1 MNDRQETPHN
11 PVVALLSAL
20 RETNPHPTSELNYH
34 SPFELLVAV
43 MLSAQS
49 TDVGVNRVTKELFAE
64 AHTPEAMLQLGEEKI
79 RTKIRSLGL
88 FNTKAK
94 NLFAMSKQLIERFQG
109 NVPANRDD
117 LESLPGVGRKTA
129 NVVLNCAFGYPTL
142 AVDTHVFRVARR
154 IGLSCGKTPNA
165 VEQDLLKCVPNEFL
179 PHAHHWFILHGR
191 YVCKAR
197 TPLCPSCSIRSW
209 CAYSLEEGR

>member
-1 MNDRQETPHN
+1 MNNVQEISHN
-11 PVVALLSAL
+11 SVVALFSIL
-20 RETNPHPTSELNYH
+20 REANPHPSSELNYH

-43 MLSAQS
+43 MLSAQA
-49 TDVGVNRVTKELFAE
+49 TDVGVNRVTRELFAE
-64 AHTPEAMLQLGEEKI
+64 ARTPEAMLHLGEENI

-94 NLFAMSKQLIERFQG
+94 NLFAMSKQLIERFHG
-109 NVPANRDD
+109 NVPDNHDD
-117 LESLPGVGRKTA
+117 LKSLPGVGRKTA
-129 NVVLNCAFGYPTL
+129 NVVLNCAFGHPTL

-165 VEQDLLKCVPNEFL
+165 VERDLLKCVPNEFL
-179 PHAHHWFILHGR
+179 QHAHHWLILHGR

-197 TPLCPSCSIRSW
+197 TPLCSSCSIRSG
-209 CAYSLEEGR
+209 CAYPLQEGR